1 MKLQNYNLK
10 QNENEISWLS
20 NFFAARKSWNK
31 PQAVVLARR
40 PFKADHKFF
49 IDVIKKQWIGFQN
62 GTS

>member
-31 PQAVVLARR
+31 PQAVVQARR
-40 PFKADHKFF
+40 PFKANHKFF
-49 IDVIKKQWIGFQN
+49 IV
-62 GTS
+62 